1 MQVWVLVCSSL
12 FLVALTAVGVWHTR
26 RIKTGEDFALAG
38 RRLPTP
44 VVFGTLVATW
54 IGTGSLFGNAEFTYE
69 HGWIALVLPLAG
81 AAGILCLAPLAARVR
96 DIPADSVPQILGIRF
111 GRAAQLV
118 GAIALIGAYLIIVSY
133 QFRAGAGILRYVMP
147 QSGEWMRSVA
157 GAIVPALGDS
167 PIAFW
172 NQVPGVIGFAV
183 FVILYTMLAGMV
195 SVAWTDL
202 INGVLM
208 AVGIL
213 LALGMLVARFLAAD
227 PAVLAA
233 APGPAL
239 PAPPIPPV
247 GWVGLLLP
255 TFLLVLGDA
264 NLYQRFMSARSPRA
278 AHRAAVWMFF
288 GVLVMEW
295 AIIGIASFGR
305 LLLPFEPEVHGHTVI
320 AVAFTLLPGWL
331 GVILIMSGVAVI
343 VTTADSYLLGSAT
356 SVAADLT
363 GKLTTARRQRL
374 IVLGLGLAAIALA
387 FTSDRFFKVA
397 LYAYTLYG
405 ATLTPAVVCAL
416 VWPRIPAHAIVGGMI
431 AGLGTA
437 LSWKALELTAGLPDA
452 AAAIEPVL
460 PALGMNLL
468 VLAVLSRWGGRPG
481 PSGKVRAY
489 GHDAQG
495 YDGSGSA

>member
-1 MQVWVLVCSSL
+1 MQLWALICSL
-12 FLVALTAVGVWHTR
+12 IFLLALTAVGLWHSR
-26 RIKTGEDFALAG
+26 RVKTGEDFALAG
-38 RRLPTP
+38 RRLPTV

-54 IGTGSLFGNAEFTYE
+54 IGTGSLFGSAEFTYE
-69 HGWIALVLPLAG
+69 HGLIALLLPLAG

-133 QFRAGAGILRYVMP
+133 QYRAGAGILHFIFP
-147 QSGEWMRSVA
+147 HSGEWLRAAAATVA
-157 GAIVPALGDS
+157 PGLAETSIE
-167 PIAFW
+167 FW
-172 NQVPGVIGFAV
+172 SRAPGIIGFAV

-202 INGVLM
+202 FNGLVM
-208 AVGIL
+208 AGGIL
-213 LALGMLVARFLAAD
+213 LALGLLWARYLAAD
-227 PAVLAA
+227 PASLPLVAA
-233 APGPAL
+233 MAEPVA
-239 PAPPIPPV
+239 PIPPI
-247 GWVGLLLP
+247 GWAGLLLP

-264 NLYQRFMSARSPRA
+264 NLYQRFMSARSPSA
-278 AHRAAVWMFF
+278 ARRAAVWMFF

-295 AIIGIASFGR
+295 AIIGVAYFGR
-305 LLLPFEPEVHGHTVI
+305 QLLPFEPEVHGHTII
-320 AVAFTLLPGWL
+320 ATAFTLLPGWL
-331 GVILIMSGVAVI
+331 GVLLIMSGVAVI

-363 GKLTTARRQRL
+363 GRLTTARRQRL
-374 IVLGLGLAAIALA
+374 IVLGLGVAAIALA

-416 VWPRIPAHAIVGGMI
+416 IRPKVPSRAVVGGMV
-431 AGLGTA
+431 AGLSTA
-437 LSWKALELTAGLPDA
+437 LAWKAIELMGVMPSVCEP
-452 AAAIEPVL
+452 IEPVL

-468 VLAVLSRWGGRPG
+468 VLAALSGWGGPRETTAG
-481 PSGKVRAY
+481 A
-489 GHDAQG
+489 
-495 YDGSGSA
+495 